1 MGKKSINH
9 ILLGNNVI
17 PTAFTMEDFKGIL
30 AYPNVSCIAMKFGD
44 INNLYP
50 LLKMAHS
57 HSKHLMLHMNSI
69 KGIDMCEEGVKFLA
83 RIGTDALITN
93 KPSQVETVK
102 KEGIIAI
109 QNMFLLD
116 TNALKTGIQSIQ
128 KYKPDAVNIMPAT
141 IPGKYIRE
149 IIDETGVKI
158 IAGGLIGE
166 PEELEE
172 ALSKGISAVITSKRE
187 LWEN

>member
-1 MGKKSINH
+1 MNKKNLNH
-9 ILLGNNVI
+9 ILSDSKVI
-17 PTAFTMEDFKGIL
+17 PTAFTVEEFKSIL
-30 AYPNVSCIAMKFGD
+30 HNPNVSCIAMKFGD
-44 INNLYP
+44 INTLYP
-50 LLKMAHS
+50 LIKMAHNYQ
-57 HSKHLMLHMNSI
+57 KRLMLHMNSI

-83 RIGTDALITN
+83 RIGTDSLLTN
-93 KPSQVETVK
+93 KPSQVEMVK
-102 KEGIIAI
+102 KEGIVAI

-116 TNALKTGIQSIQ
+116 TNALKTGIQSIL

-141 IPGKYIRE
+141 IPEKYIRE
-149 IIDETGVKI
+149 IIEETGIKV

-172 ALSKGISAVITSKRE
+172 ALKKGISAIITSRRG